1 MKKLL
6 LTMLAIGLAGQ
17 TMGQFAQGL
26 TEKPIGKTRASN
38 LISGTQQANQPESTG
53 SIWSSDFSVP
63 SQWTIS
69 NAAGNNDNWVIR
81 TTGPAGQFPI
91 PAIASPS
98 ASNGFALFDSDS
110 LCSGN
115 QNASITTAT
124 PINLS
129 AHNNV
134 ILRFYQQYRRYFDS
148 SFVELSTNGTT
159 WTRVPFGNLSIAND
173 AFPGSNPNL
182 VQLNVSAIVGGQ
194 STVWVRFRFYSVSS
208 VMGSDAGCG
217 YSWMIDDVSFE
228 SANQNDLVLSSVRFE
243 STSTFDFYGTYST
256 NNVAGDSL
264 YAFARFSNNGALAQ
278 PNTRLTVS
286 AINASGNTVA
296 SQTVVYGSLAPAAA
310 DSIRNAG
317 LPLASMPAGR
327 YRIVAA
333 ILSDST
339 DTNPNDNRDTAYFD
353 IVVDSIS
360 QAVRSP
366 RATTSLGTNSFP
378 QFPGAEDDFRCA
390 NVLEL
395 LSTDTISGVYVK
407 LTQASAG
414 GLIIGHIRPAN
425 TIDVP
430 ILETDLHVLTVADTT
445 AKVLWLPF
453 LGSLSDR
460 ILPAGDYYISV
471 SLFSNT
477 NVNHIRVMDDLT
489 NQRFKK
495 NGSSIIYT
503 ADDQTWYNNGIAFAI
518 DATFGASTVSVKDL
532 ANQNFTVNQ
541 LYPNPSNQSST
552 LTFELKSAGK
562 AEIVITDMRGRQIQ
576 EIDLG
581 KLAIGKHEHQIDVSA
596 LNSGLYFVE
605 FRHNGSVGTQK
616 LIVNK

>member
-1 MKKLL
+1 
-6 LTMLAIGLAGQ
+6 MLAIGLASQ

-26 TEKPIGKTRASN
+26 TEKPVGKTKATNATSV
-38 LISGTQQANQPESTG
+38 THQPNQPESTG

-69 NAAGNNDNWVIR
+69 NAAGNNDNWRIR
-81 TTGPAGQFPI
+81 TTGPAGQFAI
-91 PAIASPS
+91 PTIASPT
-98 ASNGFALFDSDS
+98 AANGFALFDSDS

-115 QNASITTAT
+115 QNASITTAN

-129 AHNNV
+129 ANSNV
-134 ILRFYQQYRRYFDS
+134 VLKFYQQYRRFLDS
-148 SFVELSTNGTT
+148 TFVELSTNGTT
-159 WTRVPFGNLSIAND
+159 WTRVPFGNLTIAND
-173 AFPGSNPNL
+173 QFAGTNPNL
-182 VQLNVSAIVGGQ
+182 VQLNVSSLVGGQ
-194 STVWVRFRFYSVSS
+194 STVWVRFRFFSVAPG
-208 VMGSDAGCG
+208 MGNNAGCG
-217 YSWMIDDVSFE
+217 YAWMIDDVSFE
-228 SANQNDLVLSSVRFE
+228 NANQNDITLTSARFE
-243 STSTFDFYGTYST
+243 STTTFDFYGTYST

-264 YAFARFSNNGALAQ
+264 YAFVKFTNNGSAAQ

-286 AINASGNTVA
+286 AINATGNTVA
-296 SQTVVYGSLAPAAA
+296 SQTVVYGGLAPSAT

-317 LPLASMPAGR
+317 LPLSGMSPGR

-333 ILSDST
+333 ILSDSS

-360 QAVRSP
+360 QAVRTP

-378 QFPGAEDDFRCA
+378 TFPGAEDDFRCA

-395 LSTDTISGVYVK
+395 LSPDTISGVYVK

-414 GLIIGHIRPAN
+414 GLIIGHIRPAA
-425 TIDVP
+425 TRDVP
-430 ILETDLHVLTVADTT
+430 ILETDLHVLTVADTN

-460 ILPAGDYYISV
+460 ILPAGEYYISV

-495 NGSSIIYT
+495 TGSSVIFT

-541 LYPNPSNQSST
+541 LYPNPSNQNST
-552 LTFELKSAGK
+552 LTFELKSAGR

-576 EIDLG
+576 AIDLG